1 LNDVFAIETEVAQS
15 IANRLRAKI
24 SARERVAIQEWPT
37 KDLVA
42 YDLYVRAKP
51 LIDGA
56 PDSSNKEKDLSQAV
70 NLLSQAIARD
80 PAFLLAYCRLAE
92 AHDAL
97 YFHWVDHTPG
107 RLALAKSAIDSAF
120 RLKPDSGEGH
130 LALASHRYYGY
141 LDYDHAR
148 DELAIAARTLP
159 NNARLFELAGYIDR
173 RQGRWPDA
181 VRNFE
186 RASELDPR
194 NVKILYRVAG
204 THFFL
209 REYEQVTE
217 AWNRILALQPKNV
230 DAQVSRAWI
239 DVAERADT
247 RSLHAVV
254 DKILTEN
261 PAAAGTLRGTPITL
275 ALWEHD
281 FVAADRLLAAVTAN
295 TFEVRH
301 WTIRFSRAYA
311 EGLIARAKG
320 DAAAAQA
327 AFTAARKEQEE
338 LVRAR
343 PDDAGGLCLLGLI
356 DAGLGRKDEALREG
370 RQAVELLPVTKNAL
384 DGPDILYFYAV
395 ICAETGEH
403 DLAIEQLKTLAK
415 IPAGASYGDLRLD
428 SSWEPLR
435 GNPRFEKIVASLAP
449 KEIVN
454 R

>member
-1 LNDVFAIETEVAQS
+1 M
-15 IANRLRAKI
+15 
-24 SARERVAIQEWPT
+24 
-37 KDLVA
+37 
-42 YDLYVRAKP
+42 
-51 LIDGA
+51 
-56 PDSSNKEKDLSQAV
+56 
-70 NLLSQAIARD
+70 
-80 PAFLLAYCRLAE
+80 
-92 AHDAL
+92 
-97 YFHWVDHTPG
+97 
-107 RLALAKSAIDSAF
+107 
-120 RLKPDSGEGH
+120 
-130 LALASHRYYGY
+130 
-141 LDYDHAR
+141 
-148 DELAIAARTLP
+148 
-159 NNARLFELAGYIDR
+159 
-173 RQGRWPDA
+173 
-181 VRNFE
+181 RNFE

-247 RSLHAVV
+247 RPLHAVV
-254 DKILTEN
+254 DKILREN
-261 PAAAGTLRGTPITL
+261 PAAAGTLKGTPFTL

-281 FVAADRLLAAVTAN
+281 FVAADRALAAVTAN

-343 PDDAGGLCLLGLI
+343 PDDAGALCLLGLI

-384 DGPDILYFYAV
+384 DGPDLLYFYAV
-395 ICAETGEH
+395 ICAETIFH
-403 DLAIEQLKTLAK
+403 CSPPLCPRRTLRR
-415 IPAGASYGDLRLD
+415 PAWC
-428 SSWEPLR
+428 SSPETR
-435 GNPRFEKIVASLAP
+435 
-449 KEIVN
+449 
-454 R
+454 